1 MSDPLRLLFV
11 EDSSEDADL
20 AQRELRNAGLV
31 FTAQRVETAA
41 DCLKALRDG
50 PPDAVL
56 ADFTLP
62 ELDALAVIEMVKA
75 EAPGTPVLV
84 ITGTI
89 GEETA
94 VACIRAGASDY
105 LLKDRLGRLAP
116 ALQSALQTR
125 RTESGRRLLAT
136 AVEQAAESIVITDR
150 LGAIEWVNPA
160 FEAVTGFSRQEAI
173 GQNPRILKGGRQDA
187 AFYEEMWRVLADGDV
202 WRGHFVNRRKDGTLF
217 EEDATISPVRDPSGV
232 TTHYVAVKRDVTHE
246 LALQRQLELSQRIEA
261 LGRLA
266 GGIAHDFNN
275 LLGIVRGFAEFHLRY
290 PGKKQELASSL
301 QEIVKA
307 ADRGAKLTSQLL
319 AFGRKQV
326 LQPQVV
332 DLRAALADVT
342 GMFRHVLGEDVV
354 LDVRV
359 PAPLHV
365 RVDPTR
371 LEQILLN
378 LVVNAR
384 DAMSSGGRLTI
395 EAGPAVAV
403 EDGLRCARLSV
414 ADTGAGMSP
423 ETLERIFEPFFTT
436 KPNGTGLGLSMVY
449 GIVRQSGGAIRCES
463 APGQGARFEIILPLA
478 DPPGTPGTPATST
491 LRPASRGKGH
501 ETILLVEDQGVLR
514 EILARGLTAEGFTIL
529 EAGDGHGA
537 LKVAQAAGPIDL
549 LLTDVVMPGL
559 SGRELA
565 ERLSASR
572 PGLRTLFMTGH
583 GMDVLAP
590 HGVLEQGVRIV
601 EKPFRMEALLDA
613 VFDALS
619 EGSPGT
625 VRT

>member
-1 MSDPLRLLFV
+1 VNELVRLLFV
-11 EDSSEDADL
+11 EDSAEDAEL
-20 AQRELRNAGLV
+20 AQRELRKAGLV
-31 FTAQRVETAA
+31 FSAQRVETAA
-41 DCLKALRDG
+41 DCLQALRDG

-62 ELDALAVIEMVKA
+62 GLDALEVIEMVKA

-84 ITGTI
+84 VTGTI

-136 AVEQAAESIVITDR
+136 AVEQSAESIVITDR
-150 LGAIEWVNPA
+150 CGAIEWVNPA
-160 FEAVTGFSRQEAI
+160 FEAVTGYSCEEAV

-187 AFYEEMWRVLADGDV
+187 AFYEEMWRVLVEGEV

-246 LALQRQLELSQRIEA
+246 LALQRRLETSQRIEA

-290 PGKKQELASSL
+290 PGKQEDLKSSL
-301 QEIVKA
+301 EEIVKA

-332 DLRAALADVT
+332 DLKAALADVT
-342 GMFRHVLGEDVV
+342 GMFRHVLGEDVA

-359 PAPLHV
+359 PAPIHV

-371 LEQILLN
+371 LEQVLLN

-384 DAMSSGGRLTI
+384 DAMPTGGRLTI

-414 ADTGAGMSP
+414 ADTGAGMSD
-423 ETLERIFEPFFTT
+423 ETLARVFEPFFTT

-463 APGQGARFEIILPLA
+463 APGQGTRFEIVLPLA
-478 DPPGTPGTPATST
+478 DPPEAADPSPS
-491 LRPASRGKGH
+491 RRASRGKRRG
-501 ETILLVEDQGVLR
+501 TILLVEDQGVLR
-514 EILARGLTAEGFTIL
+514 EVLSRGLAAEGFALL
-529 EAGDGHGA
+529 EAGDGQGA

-565 ERLSASR
+565 ERLSALR
-572 PGLRTLFMTGH
+572 PSLRVLYMTGH

-590 HGVLEQGVRIV
+590 HGALEPGVRVV
-601 EKPFRMEALLDA
+601 EKPFRMEDLLDA
-613 VFDALS
+613 VFESLS
-619 EGSPGT
+619 A
-625 VRT
+625 